1 MIHNKAKV
9 ICTYTDYPNVVDKL
23 SCKEHIGYIYDGNI
37 LLLYIYKY
45 MYNYQQIIEM
55 KYDGIGD

>member
-9 ICTYTDYPNVVDKL
+9 ICTYTNYPNVVDKL
-23 SCKEHIGYIYDGNI
+23 SCKERIGYIYDGNI

-45 MYNYQQIIEM
+45 MYNY
-55 KYDGIGD
+55 

>member
-23 SCKEHIGYIYDGNI
+23 SCKERIGYIYMMVIFYYYIFINI
-37 LLLYIYKY
+37 C
-45 MYNYQQIIEM
+45 IITSR
-55 KYDGIGD
+55 